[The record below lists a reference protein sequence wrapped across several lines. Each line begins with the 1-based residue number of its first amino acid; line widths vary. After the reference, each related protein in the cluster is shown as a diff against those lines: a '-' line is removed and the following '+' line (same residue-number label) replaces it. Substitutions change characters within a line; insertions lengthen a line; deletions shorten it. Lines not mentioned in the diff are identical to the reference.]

1 MIFGRKVTKSMPRKR
16 TALSANQLT
25 AVVSL
30 LFVLFYSAGFWKY
43 LMAADLP
50 PGLRGVLFLGAA
62 GLLMLGMNILL
73 LSFLA
78 WRFVQ
83 KPALA
88 VVMVLAAAA
97 AYFIDSY
104 GVVVDRHAL
113 QSVLETDAREGAQ
126 WLSWKMLVYLGL
138 LGLLPA
144 LALWRVPIT
153 YRAWPRELLSRG
165 LMMLGAL
172 LLIGLAVLPFSREM
186 ASTARNH
193 SQLRDLAT
201 PFNLF
206 TAVRGYI
213 KHSAPAAPVVIR
225 PLGTDSHLGTRTAGG
240 KPRLLVLVIGE
251 SARASS
257 FSLGGYDRDTNR
269 ELAKLDVTY
278 FTDVSSCGT
287 NTATSL
293 PCMFSNLGR
302 KDYRESAAKSSEN
315 LLDVISHAGF
325 QVEWE
330 DNNTG
335 SKRIAL
341 RNSDAEENMA
351 TLGATD
357 LCDDEGCLDEL
368 LVRHLTQELLATDED
383 TKSDK
388 VYVLHMIGSHGPA
401 YFRRYPKSFE
411 RFTPT
416 CDSVA
421 LQACSQ
427 EQIRNSYDNTIAYT
441 DHILARMVA
450 LLREHADERTSA
462 LLFLSDHG
470 ESTGENGVYLHGAPY
485 LFAPDEQTKVPM
497 LLWTSP
503 DFREWR
509 GLDMTCAQAKRTLPV
524 SHDNFFHTVLGL
536 LDLQTSAYRPELD
549 ALAGCAPA

>member
-1 MIFGRKVTKSMPRKR
+1 MLDKSRQSRAKR
-16 TALSANQLT
+16 GFALSANQLT
-25 AVVSL
+25 AIVSV
-30 LFVLFYSAGFWKY
+30 LFVLFYSAGFWKQ
-43 LMAADLP
+43 LMAADLL
-50 PGLRGVLFLGAA
+50 PGLRGVLFLVAA
-62 GLLMLGMNILL
+62 GALVVGVNILL
-73 LSFLA
+73 LSLLA

-88 VVMVLAAAA
+88 VVIVLAASA

-138 LGLLPA
+138 LGVLPV
-144 LALWRVPIT
+144 LALWRIPVA

-172 LLIGLAVLPFSREM
+172 LLIGVAVAPFSREM

-193 SQLRDLAT
+193 AQLRDLAT
-201 PFNLF
+201 PSNLF

-213 KHSAPAAPVVIR
+213 KHSSPSAPLVVA
-225 PLGTDSHLGTRTAGG
+225 PLGADSHIGTRAAGG
-240 KPRLLVLVIGE
+240 KPRLLVIVIGE

-257 FSLGGYDRDTNR
+257 FSLGGYERDTNR
-269 ELAKLDVTY
+269 ELAKLDVTW

-302 KDYRESAAKSSEN
+302 KDYKEAAAKASEN
-315 LLDVISHAGF
+315 LLDVIAHAGF

-335 SKRIAL
+335 SKRIAA
-341 RNSDAEENMA
+341 RNSEEDMA

-357 LCDDEGCLDEL
+357 LCDEEGCLDEL
-368 LVRHLTQELLATDED
+368 LVRHLAQELLPADVD
-383 TKSDK
+383 AQRDK

-401 YFRRYPKSFE
+401 YFKRYPKAFE

-421 LQACSQ
+421 LQTCTQ
-427 EQIRNSYDNTIAYT
+427 EQIRNSYNNTIAYT
-441 DHILARMVA
+441 DHILTRLVT
-450 LLREHADERTSA
+450 LLQEHADERTSA

-485 LFAPDEQTKVPM
+485 MLAPDEQTRVPM
-497 LLWTSP
+497 LLWTSTA
-503 DFREWR
+503 FREWR
-509 GLDMTCAQAKRTLPV
+509 GLDMACAQARRTAPL

-536 LDLQTSAYRPELD
+536 LDLQTAAYRPELD

>member
-1 MIFGRKVTKSMPRKR
+1 MVFGRKVTQSLPRKR

-25 AVVSL
+25 AIVSV
-30 LFVLFYSAGFWKY
+30 LFALFYSAGFWKH
-43 LMAADLP
+43 LMAADLL
-50 PGLRGVLFLGAA
+50 PGLRGVLFLAAA
-62 GLLMLGMNILL
+62 GLLMVGMNILV
-73 LSFLA
+73 LSLLA
-78 WRFVQ
+78 WRFVH
-83 KPALA
+83 KPLLA
-88 VVMVLAAAA
+88 VVILLAASA

-138 LGLLPA
+138 LGVVPV
-144 LALWRVPIT
+144 LALWRVPVT
-153 YRAWPRELLSRG
+153 YRPWPRELLSRG
-165 LMMLGAL
+165 LMMLAAL
-172 LLIGLAVLPFSREM
+172 VLIGLAIAPFSREM

-201 PFNLF
+201 PFNVF
-206 TAVRGYI
+206 SAVRGYI

-225 PLGTDSHLGTRTAGG
+225 PLGTDARGGTRPPGA

-251 SARASS
+251 SARAAS
-257 FSLGGYDRDTNR
+257 FSLGGYGRDTNR
-269 ELAKLDVTY
+269 ELAKLDITY

-315 LLDVISHAGF
+315 LLDVITHAGF

-341 RNSDAEENMA
+341 RSSDPEEDMA

-357 LCDDEGCLDEL
+357 LCDEEGCLDEL
-368 LVRHLTQELLATDED
+368 LVRHLRRELLPTDPDATG
-383 TKSDK
+383 DK

-401 YFRRYPKSFE
+401 YFKRYPKAFE
-411 RFTPT
+411 RFTPS

-421 LQACSQ
+421 LQSCTP

-441 DHILARMVA
+441 DHILARLVA
-450 LLREHADERTSA
+450 LLGEHADQRTSA
-462 LLFLSDHG
+462 LLYLSDHG
-470 ESTGENGVYLHGAPY
+470 ESTGESGVYLHGAPY
-485 LFAPDEQTKVPM
+485 LFAPGEQTKVPM
-497 LLWTSP
+497 LLWSSP
-503 DFREWR
+503 AFREWR
-509 GLDMTCAQAKRTLPV
+509 GLDMACAQARRTLPV
-524 SHDNFFHTVLGL
+524 SHDHFFHTVLGL
-536 LDLQTSAYRPELD
+536 LDVQTSAYRSELD